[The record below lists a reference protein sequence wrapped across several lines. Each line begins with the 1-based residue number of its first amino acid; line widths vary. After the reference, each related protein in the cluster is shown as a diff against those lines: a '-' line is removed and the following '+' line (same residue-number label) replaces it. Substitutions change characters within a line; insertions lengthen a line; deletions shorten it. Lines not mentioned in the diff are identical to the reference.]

1 MFKSLAGR
9 TAVITGASK
18 GIGRGIARRLGG
30 VGCSVLVVARNAVE
44 SESAAREI
52 TEAGGRASAFSAD
65 VANESETKAMAAA
78 AVDRYGSL
86 DILCANAGIFPA
98 AKLDA
103 MSGSEFDTVL
113 ATNLRGTFLSVSA
126 CLPALKKSQ
135 GSYCCYLIDY
145 RSNYR
150 ISRLV
155 TLWREQSRP
164 TRLPSHGRHR
174 ACPGG
179 SDH

>member
-1 MFKSLAGR
+1 MFKSLAGS

-18 GIGRGIARRLGG
+18 GIGRGIAHRLGA
-30 VGCSVLVVARNAVE
+30 VGCSVLVVARNTVE

-78 AVDRYGSL
+78 AVDRYGRL

-113 ATNLRGTFLSVSA
+113 ATNLRGTFPPFSSM
-126 CLPALKKSQ
+126 
-135 GSYCCYLIDY
+135 
-145 RSNYR
+145 RSK
-150 ISRLV
+150 
-155 TLWREQSRP
+155 
-164 TRLPSHGRHR
+164 
-174 ACPGG
+174 A
-179 SDH
+179 